1 MVFWGDYTGLPM
13 PYMGW
18 NVVVGE
24 EYKGND
30 QLTLALTKLLE
41 WLREY
46 MSVDTVT
53 LLLPDENR
61 QNLTVHATIGL
72 EEEIVQQVC
81 IPVGQGIAGR
91 IAASSKPMIVND
103 LSAVEVFSPILRQ
116 KGLQALVGVPVCIK
130 QGTVG
135 VLHVGTLR
143 FHRFTEL
150 DVQQLQLVAERLNL
164 VLTDAGLF
172 NFDWV
177 ATTRNVAWRSSVD
190 VGRLISGRCL
200 PSLLSVLPTESAM
213 TVSCS

>member
-24 EYKGND
+24 EYKGNS

-53 LLLPDENR
+53 LLLPDENQ

-72 EEEIVQQVC
+72 EEEIVQQVR

-135 VLHVGTLR
+135 VLHVGMLR
-143 FHRFTEL
+143 SHQFTEL

-164 VLTDAGLF
+164 VIADAGLF
-172 NFDWV
+172 NINDQ
-177 ATTRNVAWRSSVD
+177 SSRVVHQCD
-190 VGRLISGRCL
+190 F
-200 PSLLSVLPTESAM
+200 LLWKDLVRA
-213 TVSCS
+213 CA

>member
-24 EYKGND
+24 EYKGNS

-72 EEEIVQQVC
+72 EEEIKQQVR

-135 VLHVGTLR
+135 VLHVGMLR
-143 FHRFTEL
+143 SHQFTEL

-164 VLTDAGLF
+164 VIADAGLF
-172 NFDWV
+172 NINDHVLLVDIFRI
-177 ATTRNVAWRSSVD
+177 TTAMF
-190 VGRLISGRCL
+190 GFYCFYRL
-200 PSLLSVLPTESAM
+200 
-213 TVSCS
+213 